1 MLFPTA
7 EPREKSLS
15 AHNHF
20 ILKHAHIISELNRH
34 QYAHVSVSDNIVWF
48 GYSRAVVLLPV

>member
-1 MLFPTA
+1 MLFPTT
-7 EPREKSLS
+7 EPREMSLS

-20 ILKHAHIISELNRH
+20 ILKHTHILSELNRH

-48 GYSRAVVLLPV
+48 ECSRTLVLLPV